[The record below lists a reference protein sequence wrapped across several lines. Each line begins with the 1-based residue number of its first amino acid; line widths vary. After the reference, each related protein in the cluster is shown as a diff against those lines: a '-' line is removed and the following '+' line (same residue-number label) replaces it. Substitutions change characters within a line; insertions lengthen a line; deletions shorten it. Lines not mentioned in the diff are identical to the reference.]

1 MRQRDFWIGFT
12 WGATSAVAGAMI
24 AGRLRRGGA
33 SRILR
38 LERSV
43 QIGRPS
49 AEVFDAWVDVEQLPT
64 MVEALDSVSTIGGR
78 SHWNGRFAGMPVQ
91 WDAELTQ
98 LIPNQAIG
106 WKSVN
111 GPKHSG
117 RITFSP
123 IGNDTLVHVQMNYAP
138 PARLLRRALSPFAGD
153 LEGYIEQALRD
164 VKAYLENQPRTAS
177 NERLRQ
183 DALGRATG
191 TYGPGPELVAEQQNP
206 KFGAPSTPVEYTAP
220 PEAKR

>member
-12 WGATSAVAGAMI
+12 WGATTAIGGALVAS
-24 AGRLRRGGA
+24 RLGRGGA

-38 LERSV
+38 LEKSL
-43 QIGRPS
+43 QIARPP
-49 AEVFDAWVDVEQLPT
+49 AEVFDAWIDIEQLPS
-64 MVEALDSVSTIGGR
+64 MIEVLDSVSTIGHR
-78 SHWNGRFAGMPVQ
+78 SHWNGRVKGRRVE
-91 WDAELTQ
+91 WDSELTQ

-123 IGNDTLVHVQMNYAP
+123 LGNDTLVHVQMNYAP
-138 PARLLRRALSPFAGD
+138 PARFLRRALTPFTGD
-153 LEGYIEQALRD
+153 PEGYIEQALRD
-164 VKAYLENQPRTAS
+164 AKAYLENRPRSAATS
-177 NERLRQ
+177 RSTQ
-183 DALGRATG
+183 DAVGRATG
-191 TYGPGPELVAEQQNP
+191 TRGPGPELVAEQQNP
-206 KFGAPSTPVEYTAP
+206 KFGSPSTPVEYSAP

>member
-1 MRQRDFWIGFT
+1 
-12 WGATSAVAGAMI
+12 MI

-38 LERSV
+38 LEKSL
-43 QIGRPS
+43 QIARPS
-49 AEVFDAWVDVEQLPT
+49 DEVFDVWVDVEELPT
-64 MVEALDSVSTIGGR
+64 IIEALDSVSVMAGR
-78 SHWNGRFAGMPVQ
+78 SHWNARFKGFAVQ

-106 WKSVN
+106 WKSVS

-123 IGNDTLVHVQMNYAP
+123 LGNDTLVHVQMNYAP
-138 PARLLRRALSPFAGD
+138 PARILRRALTPFTGD
-153 LEGYIEQALRD
+153 IESYIEQALRD
-164 VKAYLENQPRTAS
+164 VKAYLENRPRTATT
-177 NERLRQ
+177 ERRHQ